1 MYMSIRDDL
10 QFTFEEGKNLGKN
23 LTLYALST
31 CGFCKAAL
39 RFLRKHDI
47 AFKYVYVDNLPSRQK
62 ERLKTELKETYK
74 ERVMYPFLVIGG
86 DDYIIGFDEDEW
98 YERLDVGKS
107 IEEGE
112 GAVSGKDREGA
123 KDAEKFVKMVAEKQ
137 GWRLHRE
144 GEFLD
149 NLIKGL
155 HTNKERY
162 GYYLCPCRLGEGV
175 KEKDKDIIC
184 PCEYS
189 RPDIEEYG
197 HCYCSLYQS
206 PEFYFSGK
214 EPKSI
219 PERRPE

>member
-1 MYMSIRDDL
+1 MSIRNEL
-10 QFTFEEGKNLGKN
+10 QFTFEDGRDVGKE

-39 RFLRKHDI
+39 RFLRKHGI

-62 ERLKTELKETYK
+62 DQLKNELKEQFK
-74 ERVMYPFLVIGG
+74 ERVMYPFLIIGK

-98 YERLDVGKS
+98 YEKL
-107 IEEGE
+107 
-112 GAVSGKDREGA
+112 AAGKDIVEKDEAFSEGGREEPQ
-123 KDAEKFVKMVAEKQ
+123 DARKFARMVAEKQ

>member
-1 MYMSIRDDL
+1 VLFRS
-10 QFTFEEGKNLGKN
+10 
-23 LTLYALST
+23 
-31 CGFCKAAL
+31 
-39 RFLRKHDI
+39 
-47 AFKYVYVDNLPSRQK
+47 
-62 ERLKTELKETYK
+62 
-74 ERVMYPFLVIGG
+74 

-98 YERLDVGKS
+98 YEKLGVGQGGEPNEDAATTAGG
-107 IEEGE
+107 EEVE
-112 GAVSGKDREGA
+112 
-123 KDAEKFVKMVAEKQ
+123 DAEKFVKMVAEKQ
-137 GWRLHRE
+137 GWRLLRD

-162 GYYLCPCRLGEGV
+162 GYYLCPCRLGDGEKV
-175 KEKDKDIIC
+175 KDKDIIC

>member
-1 MYMSIRDDL
+1 MYMSIRDEL
-10 QFTFEEGKNLGKN
+10 QFTFEEGRDLGKD

-39 RFLRKHDI
+39 RFLRKHGI

-62 ERLKTELKETYK
+62 DQLKNELKETYK
-74 ERVMYPFLVIGG
+74 ERVMYPFFIIGK

-98 YERLDVGKS
+98 YERLDVGKAG
-107 IEEGE
+107 EDTE
-112 GAVSGKDREGA
+112 GAVSGKDLEEP
-123 KDAEKFVKMVAEKQ
+123 KDAEKFVNMVAEKQ

-175 KEKDKDIIC
+175 KEKDKDIVC